1 MKTLETALES
11 RGSLFADRLILTSG
25 LYCLITSGDQGYDR
39 WDGSARS
46 AVECGRTNGLCT
58 TDKAKAYALWGEYIA
73 NHTHKQAN

>member
-46 AVECGRTNGLCT
+46 AVECGRANGLCT

-73 NHTHKQAN
+73 HHAFK

>member
-1 MKTLETALES
+1 MKTLETALQS
-11 RGSLFADRLILTSG
+11 SSSSFADRLVLTSG

-58 TDKAKAYALWGEYIA
+58 PDKAKAYALWGEYIA
-73 NHTHKQAN
+73 NHTYK

>member
-58 TDKAKAYALWGEYIA
+58 NDKTKAYALWGEYIA
-73 NHTHKQAN
+73 HHVYK

>member
-1 MKTLETALES
+1 MKTLETALQS
-11 RGSLFADRLILTSG
+11 RGSLFSDRLVFTSG

-46 AVECGRTNGLCT
+46 AVECGRANGLCT

-73 NHTHKQAN
+73 HHAFK